1 MDGTRLPNGTPVL
14 VVQRIPQTDPSL
26 EARTAGVI
34 DSCEEEPT
42 GAWYAHGRNGKLWI
56 SRLHLRKADRELT
69 TLTIDEQTQIY
80 PLAAA
85 KE

>member
-1 MDGTRLPNGTPVL
+1 MRSRRLPKGTPVL
-14 VVQRIPQTDPSL
+14 VVQRIHQTDPSW

-34 DSCEEEPT
+34 DLWEEEAT

-56 SRLHLRKADRELT
+56 SRLRLRKADGELT
-69 TLTIDEQTQIY
+69 TLTIDEQTRIY
-80 PLAAA
+80 PLEAA

>member
-1 MDGTRLPNGTPVL
+1 MRGTRLSNGTPVL
-14 VVQRIPQTDPSL
+14 VVQRIHQTDSSW

-34 DSCEEEPT
+34 DSWEEEPT

-56 SRLHLRKADRELT
+56 SRLRLRKADGELT
-69 TLTIDEQTQIY
+69 MLTIDKQSRIY

-85 KE
+85 NE

>member
-1 MDGTRLPNGTPVL
+1 MRSTRLPNGTPVL
-14 VVQRIPQTDPSL
+14 VVQRIHQTDPSW

-34 DSCEEEPT
+34 DSWEEEPT
-42 GAWYAHGRNGKLWI
+42 GALYAHGRHGKLWL
-56 SRLHLRKADRELT
+56 SRLRLRKVDGELT
-69 TLTIDEQTQIY
+69 TLTIDEQTKIY